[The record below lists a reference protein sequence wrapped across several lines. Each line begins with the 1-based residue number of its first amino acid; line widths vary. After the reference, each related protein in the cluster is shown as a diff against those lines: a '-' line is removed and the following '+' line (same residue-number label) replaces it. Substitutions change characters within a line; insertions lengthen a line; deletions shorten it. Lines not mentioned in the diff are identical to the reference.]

1 MRPRPVRVGRN
12 AAFREI
18 AETFLQHRYNHV
30 YVVNDDERFLG
41 AVALHDIKAYLDHP
55 ELAQLVIAQEIQHED
70 FPWVT
75 ADTPLEQALARF
87 QAASSERLPVLD
99 DDEHRRLIG
108 TLSKNDLLMH
118 LMDQV
123 HAE

>member
-70 FPWVT
+70 FPW
-75 ADTPLEQALARF
+75 
-87 QAASSERLPVLD
+87 
-99 DDEHRRLIG
+99 
-108 TLSKNDLLMH
+108 
-118 LMDQV
+118 
-123 HAE
+123 